1 MATHNLNDIT
11 DLLARHV
18 APQVAASV
26 AALPAQKRATGALPA
41 LESTI
46 EQLMYARDTLE
57 EATERLEAAAQSTA
71 VA

>member
-26 AALPAQKRATGALPA
+26 AALQALQRANGALPA
-41 LESTI
+41 L
-46 EQLMYARDTLE
+46 
-57 EATERLEAAAQSTA
+57 
-71 VA
+71 